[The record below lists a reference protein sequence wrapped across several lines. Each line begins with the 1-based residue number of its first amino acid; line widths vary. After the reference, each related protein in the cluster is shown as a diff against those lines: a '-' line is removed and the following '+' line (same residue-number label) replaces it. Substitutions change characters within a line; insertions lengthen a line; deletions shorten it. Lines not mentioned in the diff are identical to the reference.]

1 MFLLPSILLGIL
13 FALLVGGRPGRLLEL
28 ELRHAWCV
36 PTALGLQL
44 ALVWSSFGSSVPGE
58 VGTVVHIS
66 SYGFLVF
73 FAAANAGTKVLLPLF
88 AGMAANA
95 VAIVANG
102 GKMPVSPEAARAAGI
117 DVGEHSNVQLGGERL
132 TFLGD
137 VFALPHQVPFANV
150 FSVGDLLIGVGMM
163 ALIVVISLGGGERSL
178 VPRRILR
185 PLAVPAFRRLALG
198 KLISHF
204 GDWLTLAALVGW
216 IYDDTG
222 SVSHVALLMLVRLA
236 PPVLGGGLAAIVV
249 DRLPRNRLLV
259 QVEILRGIAVAGAL
273 AAVVSGSTTLAFV
286 ALAASGALAAI
297 SAATV
302 PSLVPSLLGDEELP
316 AANAAL
322 GIAQDAAMTLG
333 ALGAGVILATVG
345 VQVALAVDFATF
357 IVAALLYS
365 RVRMPSAPIAS
376 APEPREASLLAGL
389 RYVVRKRILLVL
401 IGAFA
406 SATIA
411 TGLTNASLPRFL
423 EELGLGS
430 EGYGFGLAALAA
442 GLTLGQAVVGLARV
456 GTGGGRWIGVALL
469 VMSLL
474 FVGLALTQHLW
485 TAMLFLA
492 LIGFIDGTTDVLF
505 DTIVQREADPRF
517 YGRVF
522 GLASAFFTTT
532 MMGAVAA
539 APLVNRLADVH
550 RVILFA
556 ALGLLVA
563 GVVALLGSGLIRRR
577 AVLAAIVPN
586 VPDVPAEVAPVL
598 ELVPRLPAIDLASE
612 PPMRVVVR
620 LSDGSLVALESCAS
634 QDAAER

>member
-13 FALLVGGRPGRLLEL
+13 FALLVGGRPGRVLEL

-36 PTALGLQL
+36 PTALGIQL
-44 ALVWSSFGSSVPGE
+44 ALFSFFGGSFVPAE
-58 VGTVVHIS
+58 LGTAVHIS
-66 SYGFLVF
+66 SYGFLAF
-73 FAAANAGTKVLLPLF
+73 FATANAGTKVLLPLF

-95 VAIVANG
+95 LAIAANG

-117 DVGEHSNVQLGGERL
+117 DVGVHSNVQLGGERL

-137 VFALPHQVPFANV
+137 VFALPHQMPFANV

-163 ALIVVISLGGGERSL
+163 VLIVAISLGGGERSL
-178 VPRRILR
+178 VPSRLLR
-185 PLAVPAFRRLALG
+185 PLAVPAFRRLAAG
-198 KLISHF
+198 KLVSHF

-216 IYDDTG
+216 VYDATG
-222 SVSHVALLMLVRLA
+222 SVSQVALLMLVRLA
-236 PPVLGGGLAAIVV
+236 PPVLGGGLAAIVI

-259 QVEILRGIAVAGAL
+259 QVEVARGIAVAGAL
-273 AAVVSGSTTLAFV
+273 AAVVSGSRPLAFV
-286 ALAASGALAAI
+286 ALAASGALAAV
-297 SAATV
+297 SAATL

-322 GIAQDAAMTLG
+322 GIAQDGAMALG
-333 ALGAGVILATVG
+333 ALGAGVILASVG

-357 IVAALLYS
+357 VVAALLYS
-365 RVRMPSAPIAS
+365 RVRMPSGSIAH
-376 APEPREASLLAGL
+376 ALEPKEASLLAGL

-401 IGAFA
+401 IGSFA
-406 SATIA
+406 TATIA

-423 EELGLGS
+423 EELGLGT

-442 GLTLGQAVVGLARV
+442 GLTIGQAVVGLARV
-456 GTGGGRWIGVALL
+456 GTGGGRWIGVGLL

-474 FVGLALTQHLW
+474 FVGLGLTQHLW
-485 TAMLFLA
+485 TAILLLA

-505 DTIVQREADPRF
+505 DTIVQREADSQY

-522 GLASAFFTTT
+522 GLASAFFTAT

-539 APLVNRLADVH
+539 APLVNRFADAH

-556 ALGLLVA
+556 ALGLLAA
-563 GVVALLGSGLIRRR
+563 GIVALLGSGQLRGRRGFLR
-577 AVLAAIVPN
+577 PDAILSFDLVEEFAIAPLGVEAGSDDLPKPGAAYG
-586 VPDVPAEVAPVL
+586 
-598 ELVPRLPAIDLASE
+598 R
-612 PPMRVVVR
+612 
-620 LSDGSLVALESCAS
+620 
-634 QDAAER
+634 

>member
-1 MFLLPSILLGIL
+1 VFLLPSILLGIL

-36 PTALGLQL
+36 LTALGIQL
-44 ALVWSSFGSSVPGE
+44 ALVWFSFGSSVPAE
-58 VGTVVHIS
+58 LGTVIHIS
-66 SYGFLVF
+66 SYGFLAF
-73 FAAANAGTKVLLPLF
+73 FATANAGTKVLLPLF

-102 GKMPVSPEAARAAGI
+102 GKMPVSPDAARAAGI
-117 DVGEHSNVQLGGERL
+117 DVGAQSNVQLGGERL

-137 VFALPHQVPFANV
+137 VFALPHQIPFANV

-163 ALIVVISLGGGERSL
+163 ALIVVISLGGGERAL
-178 VPRRILR
+178 VPSRLLR
-185 PLAVPAFRRLALG
+185 PLGVPAFRRLAAG
-198 KLISHF
+198 KLVSHF

-216 IYDDTG
+216 VYDDTG
-222 SVSHVALLMLVRLA
+222 SVSQVALLMLIRLA

-259 QVEILRGIAVAGAL
+259 QVELLRGLAVAGAL
-273 AAVVSGSTTLAFV
+273 AAVVSGSRPLAFV
-286 ALAASGALAAI
+286 ALAASGALAAV
-297 SAATV
+297 SAATL

-322 GIAQDAAMTLG
+322 GIAQDGAMALG
-333 ALGAGVILATVG
+333 ALGAGVILASVG

-357 IVAALLYS
+357 VVAALLYS
-365 RVRMPSAPIAS
+365 RVRMPSGSIAH
-376 APEPREASLLAGL
+376 ALEPKEASLLAGL

-401 IGAFA
+401 IGSFA
-406 SATIA
+406 TATIA

-423 EELGLGS
+423 EELGLGT

-442 GLTLGQAVVGLARV
+442 GLTIGQAVVGLARV
-456 GTGGGRWIGVALL
+456 GTGGGRWIGVGLL

-474 FVGLALTQHLW
+474 FVGLGLTQHLW
-485 TAMLFLA
+485 TAILLLA

-505 DTIVQREADPRF
+505 DTIVQREADSQY

-522 GLASAFFTTT
+522 GLASAFFTAT

-539 APLVNRLADVH
+539 APLVNRFADAH

-556 ALGLLVA
+556 ALGLLAA
-563 GVVALLGSGLIRRR
+563 GVVALLGSGQLRGRRGFLR
-577 AVLAAIVPN
+577 PDAILSFDLVEEFAIAPLGVEAGSDDLPKPGAAYG
-586 VPDVPAEVAPVL
+586 
-598 ELVPRLPAIDLASE
+598 R
-612 PPMRVVVR
+612 
-620 LSDGSLVALESCAS
+620 
-634 QDAAER
+634 